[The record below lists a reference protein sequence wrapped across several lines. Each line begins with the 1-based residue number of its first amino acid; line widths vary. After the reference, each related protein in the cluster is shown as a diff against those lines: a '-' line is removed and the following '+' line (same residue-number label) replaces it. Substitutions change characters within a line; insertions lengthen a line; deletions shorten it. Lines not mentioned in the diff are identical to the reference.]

1 MAFGNI
7 FDDPEVKRQILEDQG
22 IKPAEE
28 DYEIVEPEE
37 DLSSFQGI
45 INSAPKIPGGGI
57 IKNIIKDASALVKDD
72 NKAKEEAMN
81 NALSEVFTQYNK
93 EYGLDLQAN
102 LNESFSSLLV
112 KCSNER
118 SRRILEIYVSNI
130 FKTLRPLLL
139 TKMIAN
145 LSLAIEVLTDPKN
158 LLNRNEFSLPDVFL
172 ACNQILEYIKS
183 LEELRDS
190 VEIDNG
196 DLELKKIAE
205 ENNMEY
211 QDQDEELVKN
221 FMDLFKKENLNKG
234 GN

>member
-28 DYEIVEPEE
+28 DYEIIEPDE

-57 IKNIIKDASALVKDD
+57 IKNIVKDD

-81 NALSEVFTQYNK
+81 NALSEVFTKYNK

-102 LNESFSSLLV
+102 LNESFSNLLV

-158 LLNRNEFSLPDVFL
+158 LLNRNEFSLPDIFL

-183 LEELRDS
+183 LEELRSS

-221 FMDLFKKENLNKG
+221 FMELFKKENLNKG
-234 GN
+234 V